1 MIVNRPLAETVP
13 IVLQR
18 INEVL
23 HMATLTDDIYWA
35 HFDPQVQALR
45 NVPFSDSKAHTL
57 ATLATQGFIIDMPIM
72 GWNWDPVLVMQY
84 RQQYGY
90 TWVPSLLQPNI
101 AVAPGVSQ
109 PGTAPYDPLHPPAG
123 SIKVS
128 LDANDILPFKL
139 RRRLYRLLALRR
151 VLVGVMYVLWERV
164 FLRITFKTAIR
175 LVKTVKTTNFMWDKG
190 LWVLPGGWNYFRK
203 DL

>member
-84 RQQYGY
+84 RQQHGY

-128 LDANDILPFKL
+128 LDANDYPPFQAPASSVPAPSPQAGTCWGNVCALGTGFPQNNFQDGYTFSENGKNYKLHVGQGPMGPTRWLELLP
-139 RRRLYRLLALRR
+139 
-151 VLVGVMYVLWERV
+151 
-164 FLRITFKTAIR
+164 
-175 LVKTVKTTNFMWDKG
+175 
-190 LWVLPGGWNYFRK
+190 
-203 DL
+203 